1 MKNKYRKLELKASN
15 NAKLQNLFGILS
27 ISVLISFGIFVFGI
41 AQIENYENWYSFI
54 YYSVF
59 FGILIGISLNLILN
73 KIIPETI
80 YFKTENGSGFLSLF
94 FTFSIFSSFGLTR
107 LLDDLTTENTQLKN
121 AIIVEKSKSNSKN
134 SSYWLFINYQGK
146 QERLTFQKQFWEEHK
161 IGDTIIIYKKES
173 ALGLIRLEEK
183 DKI

>member
-1 MKNKYRKLELKASN
+1 MKNKYRKLERNASN
-15 NAKLQNLFGILS
+15 NTKLQNLFGILS
-27 ISVLISFGIFVFGI
+27 ISVMISFGVFVFGI

-107 LLDDLTTENTQLKN
+107 LLDDLTTENNKFKN
-121 AIIVEKSKSNSKN
+121 AIIVEKSISSGKS
-134 SSYWLFINYQGK
+134 SSYWLFINYEGK
-146 QERLTFQKQFWEEHK
+146 EKRLTSQKQFWERHK
-161 IGDTIIIYKKES
+161 IGDTIIINKKES
-173 ALGLIRLEEK
+173 ALGLIRYQEL
-183 DKI
+183 D